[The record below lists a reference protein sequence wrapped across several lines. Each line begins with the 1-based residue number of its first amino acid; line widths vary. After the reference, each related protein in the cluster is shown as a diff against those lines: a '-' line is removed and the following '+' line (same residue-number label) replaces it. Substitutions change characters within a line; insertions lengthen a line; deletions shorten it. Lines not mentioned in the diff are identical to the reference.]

1 MIDLFDDRPKT
12 DPAAVARVKGWAVEL
27 FGLDPDTRVMVT
39 ELRCAEDDCP
49 DVETVVAV
57 LAGPGK
63 ARSHKLLK
71 PVADVTRDDVAAM
84 AARGTH
90 G

>member
-1 MIDLFDDRPKT
+1 MTLFGDKPRT
-12 DPAAVARVKGWAVEL
+12 DPAAVARVKGWAAEL
-27 FGLDPDTRVMVT
+27 FGLAPDAAVMVT

-49 DVETVVAV
+49 DVETVIAV
-57 LAGPGK
+57 LGEPGR

-71 PVADVTRDDVAAM
+71 PVAEVTRAEVAAL

>member
-1 MIDLFDDRPKT
+1 MNLFDDRPRT
-12 DPAAVARVKGWAVEL
+12 DPAAAARVRGWAVEL
-27 FGLDPDTRVMVT
+27 FGLDPDARVMVT
-39 ELRCAEDDCP
+39 ELRCAEDGCP

-63 ARSHKLLK
+63 ARSHKLPK
-71 PVADVTRDDVAAM
+71 PVAEVTRDDVAAL

-90 G
+90 C

>member
-1 MIDLFDDRPKT
+1 MINLFGQGPKA
-12 DPAAVARVKGWAVEL
+12 DPAALARVKGWVREV
-27 FGLDPDTRVMVT
+27 FGLADDAVVMVT

-49 DVETVVAV
+49 DVETVIAV
-57 LAGPGK
+57 MGEPGK
-63 ARSHKLLK
+63 ARRHKLPK
-71 PVADVTRDDVAAM
+71 PAADVTRAEVISL

>member
-1 MIDLFDDRPKT
+1 MINLFGQGPKA
-12 DPAAVARVKGWAVEL
+12 DPAALARVKEWAREV
-27 FGLDPDTRVMVT
+27 FGLTDDAVVMVT

-49 DVETVVAV
+49 DVETVIAV
-57 LAGPGK
+57 MGEPGK
-63 ARSHKLLK
+63 ARNHKVPK
-71 PVADVTRDDVAAM
+71 AAADITHFDVLSL